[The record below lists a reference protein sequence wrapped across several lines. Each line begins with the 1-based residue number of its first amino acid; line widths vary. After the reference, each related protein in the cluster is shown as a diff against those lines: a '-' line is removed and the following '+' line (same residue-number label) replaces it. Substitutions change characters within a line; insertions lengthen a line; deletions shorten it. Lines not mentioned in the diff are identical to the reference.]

1 MVEKPTPW
9 PTRRPGPAL
18 CTALCRVAALAI
30 ALPLAAGCQTES
42 DPRKGGFIS
51 GVSNL
56 ATGGYDAYVEGKKDE
71 LDTTRE
77 ESQTL
82 EARARSIA
90 AERDALDRDID
101 AAARRLGSLQER
113 LASLSDELEATGQ
126 ARSDERKKLDE
137 AKEKAQAA
145 QDRLGALRRGETQS
159 IEAKRQDVG
168 ELQDLIA
175 SVALMVAALSN

>member
-1 MVEKPTPW
+1 MAEKPTPW

-18 CTALCRVAALAI
+18 YATLCTVVALVL
-30 ALPLAAGCQTES
+30 ALPLVAGCQTES

-56 ATGGYDAYVEGKKDE
+56 TSGGYDAYVEGKKDE

-82 EARARSIA
+82 EARARTIA

-113 LASLSDELEATGQ
+113 LVSLSDELEATGQ
-126 ARSDERKKLDE
+126 ARSDERRKLDE
-137 AKEKAQAA
+137 AQEKAKAA
-145 QDRLGALRRGETQS
+145 QDRLGALRRGETRS

-168 ELQDLIA
+168 ELQKLIA
-175 SVALMVAALSN
+175 GVALMVDALSN

>member
-1 MVEKPTPW
+1 MVDKPTPW

-18 CTALCRVAALAI
+18 YATVALAL

-56 ATGGYDAYVEGKKDE
+56 TSGGYDAYVEGKKDE
-71 LDTTRE
+71 LDATRE

-82 EARARSIA
+82 EARARTIA
-90 AERDALDRDID
+90 VEREALDRDID

-113 LASLSDELEATGQ
+113 LASLSDELESTGQ
-126 ARSDERKKLDE
+126 ARSDERGKLDE
-137 AKEKAQAA
+137 AQEKAKAA
-145 QDRLGALRRGETQS
+145 QDRLGALRRGETRS

-168 ELQDLIA
+168 ELQKLIA
-175 SVALMVAALSN
+175 GVALMVDALSN